1 MVEQLFTELS
11 ELSEVEAIALGGS
24 RATDH
29 YDEKSDYDVYLYCTG
44 DISEE
49 TRSQILSKYCSRMEI
64 GNHFW
69 EYEDNCTLN
78 NGVDIDILYRNLDNF
93 SDDVAS
99 VVEKF
104 QARNGYTTCM
114 WHNLMTC
121 KVIYDKDG
129 RLGSVKKRFD
139 VQYPEQ
145 LKRNIIDRNMK
156 LLHASMPAYEAQIT
170 KAVNRNDLVSINHRT
185 AAFMESYFDIIFAV
199 NELTHPGEKRLVQL
213 CRKNC
218 KILPADFE
226 ENLNQLF
233 DHLFTQKEVV
243 AEDLLCMIREIEK
256 IVGEDNDDKRKMR
269 MVQGR

>member
-1 MVEQLFTELS
+1 MVEKLFAELS

-29 YDEKSDYDVYLYCTG
+29 YDEKSDYDVYLYCTD

-49 TRSQILSKYCSRMEI
+49 VRTQILSKYCSRMEI

-78 NGVDIDILYRNLDNF
+78 NGIDIDILYRNLDNF

-99 VVEKF
+99 VVEKY

-114 WHNLMTC
+114 WHNLLTC
-121 KVIYDKDG
+121 KVIYDKNG
-129 RLGSVKKRFD
+129 RLESAKKRFD
-139 VQYPEQ
+139 INYPKQ
-145 LKRNIIDRNMK
+145 LKKNIIDRNMK
-156 LLHASMPAYEAQIT
+156 LLYKSMPAYEVQIA
-170 KAVNRNDLVSINHRT
+170 KAVNRNDLVSVNHRT

-199 NELTHPGEKRLVQL
+199 NELTHPGEKRLIQL
-213 CRKNC
+213 CQENC
-218 KILPADFE
+218 KILPACFE

-233 DHLFTQKEVV
+233 RDLFVQKEAV
-243 AEDLLCMIREIEK
+243 AEDLLCIIKQLEEIISDEC
-256 IVGEDNDDKRKMR
+256 
-269 MVQGR
+269 